1 MDMYKVYQFAQRL
14 PYYTGALAEKPD
26 SPVAARFSRE
36 FERLREHMSK
46 YCELVECVIDM
57 DR

>member
-1 MDMYKVYQFAQRL
+1 MYKVYQFAQRL